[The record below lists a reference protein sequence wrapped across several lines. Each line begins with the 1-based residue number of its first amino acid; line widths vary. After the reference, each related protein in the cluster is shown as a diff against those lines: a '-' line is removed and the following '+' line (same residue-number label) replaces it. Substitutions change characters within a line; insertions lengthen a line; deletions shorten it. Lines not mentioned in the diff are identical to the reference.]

1 MWYRVLGLIRL
12 LFSYQVISNYSQPHG
27 LQYAR
32 IPCLSPPP
40 RISPSSCSLNQWCH
54 PTISSSD
61 ILFFSAFIFSPA
73 SGSFPLSPL
82 FTSGGQ
88 STGVLA
94 ENYAFPDQFFYRR
107 TWSQVVLA
115 YDYKHSLC
123 FILISLESTLLFWS
137 PSLLGMFQGPSVP
150 QLLAHCSSV
159 FQWWWWSEAWE
170 ISLNPGSHISLGRLH
185 NTCCSYKACVF
196 HFKAIT
202 QHIYDK
208 IVVNSWGAL
217 SLSMYIY
224 IVWHIYVCI

>member
-1 MWYRVLGLIRL
+1 MLYRVLGLIRL
-12 LFSYQVISNYSQPHG
+12 LLFSRQVISNCSQPHG

-32 IPCLSPPP
+32 LPCLSPSP
-40 RISPSSCSLNQWCH
+40 RISPSSCSLNQWCN
-54 PTISSSD
+54 PTISSSA
-61 ILFFSAFIFSPA
+61 ILFSSAFNLFPV

-88 STGVLA
+88 SIGALA
-94 ENYAFPDQFFYRR
+94 ENHAFPDQFFYRR

-115 YDYKHSLC
+115 SDVLS
-123 FILISLESTLLFWS
+123 SLESTLLFSS

-159 FQWWWWSEAWE
+159 FQWQWWSEAWE
-170 ISLNPGSHISLGRLH
+170 ISLNPGSHTSLRRLH
-185 NTCCSYKACVF
+185 NTCCSHKACVF

-208 IVVNSWGAL
+208 IVVNSWAAL
-217 SLSMYIY
+217 SLSPYIF
-224 IVWHIYVCI
+224 IYFDTYMFVYR